1 MKAEPIDDCQADSGY
16 ALTPML
22 VEACAANHT
31 RLCPRQVLG
40 VRIGLLGAKSLG
52 LAAPGSN
59 KRLLAVPSSNKR
71 LLAVPSSNKRLLAI
85 VETDG
90 CFADGVA
97 VATGCS
103 VGRRTMRVVDYG
115 KVAAT
120 FVDVETGRAIRIA
133 PRNGIRER
141 AWAYAPG
148 EPESRWH
155 AQLAGYQAMPDT
167 ELLAAQPVEL
177 NPTLEAL
184 LGQAGDRAVCASC
197 GEEII
202 NQREVIEAG
211 RVLCRAC
218 AGESYYRLGAP
229 GF

>member
-1 MKAEPIDDCQADSGY
+1 MKAEPIDGAQADAGHV
-16 ALTPML
+16 LTPML

-40 VRIGLLGAKSLG
+40 LRIGLLGARSLG
-52 LAAPGSN
+52 
-59 KRLLAVPSSNKR
+59 LAVPSSD
-71 LLAVPSSNKRLLAI
+71 KRLLAI

-115 KVAAT
+115 KVAAV
-120 FVDVETGRAIRIA
+120 FVDVETGRAIRVA
-133 PRNGIRER
+133 PRSGIREQ

-148 EPESRWH
+148 KPESRWH
-155 AQLAGYQAMPDT
+155 AQLAGYQAMPDA
-167 ELLAAQPVEL
+167 ELLAVQPVVL
-177 NPTLEAL
+177 NTPLEAL
-184 LGQAGDRAVCASC
+184 LGHAEDRAVCAAC

-202 NQREVIEAG
+202 NRREVVEAG

-218 AGESYYRLGAP
+218 AGESYYRPGAS
-229 GF
+229 GL